1 MADDLEVGLLCIAVC
16 SAVACRAHCRD
27 HRNWWCRLNTRLA
40 VAKHGSDQRCS
51 TPDVRAGTEQIP
63 VRADTAD
70 ERGTGRHVPDPLV
83 AVAHGCTR
91 RLAPV
96 ARVAPAAKMKAGAY
110 PEEVHGALP
119 SRGAVADALA
129 GEVAAVLREAFFL
142 VVDIFCLED
151 IVEQS
156 DLRFCTSS
164 R

>member
-1 MADDLEVGLLCIAVC
+1 M
-16 SAVACRAHCRD
+16 
-27 HRNWWCRLNTRLA
+27 
-40 VAKHGSDQRCS
+40 AKHGWDQRCS

-63 VRADTAD
+63 VKGDTAD
-70 ERGTGRHVPDPLV
+70 ERGTGRHVADPLV